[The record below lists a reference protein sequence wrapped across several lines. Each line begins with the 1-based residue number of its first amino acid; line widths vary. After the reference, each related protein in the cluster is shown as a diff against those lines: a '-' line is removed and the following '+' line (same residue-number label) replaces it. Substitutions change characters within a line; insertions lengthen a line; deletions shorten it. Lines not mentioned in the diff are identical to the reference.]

1 MITYLAKLGELT
13 LKGSNLHEFEK
24 LLIKNTRE
32 SLKGYDVKI
41 TLHAGRL
48 YIDCQEQDSSAV
60 EFALKHLL
68 GITGWAKTT
77 TCEKNIEAIQKAIYK
92 EAEYAVSKG
101 AKTFKIEARRADKQF
116 PLDSYQ
122 IACQGA
128 SLVFDSGFMN
138 VDVKNPDVKIYVK
151 RGRLNMI
158 VSLKLESGQK
168 LTDATGEIQTALTS
182 AFRDHMGVE
191 KLGKIDVRVLGFK
204 GLIYKP
210 TNKFLPPVKDEPL
223 DESPIIDIVDPS
235 DKKE

>member
-1 MITYLAKLGELT
+1 MVTYLAKLGELT

-24 LLIKNTRE
+24 LLIKNTKE
-32 SLKGYDVKI
+32 SLKGYNVKI

-48 YIDCQEQDSSAV
+48 YIDCDEEDCSAV

-138 VDVKNPDVKIYVK
+138 VDVKNPDVKNL
-151 RGRLNMI
+151 RR
-158 VSLKLESGQK
+158 SS
-168 LTDATGEIQTALTS
+168 
-182 AFRDHMGVE
+182 
-191 KLGKIDVRVLGFK
+191 
-204 GLIYKP
+204 
-210 TNKFLPPVKDEPL
+210 
-223 DESPIIDIVDPS
+223 
-235 DKKE
+235 

>member
-1 MITYLAKLGELT
+1 MDSQSIQNFFNEAHHILNMIIDICKEAWAQPNAPIMLAVAFAIVVVLVLWRK
-13 LKGSNLHEFEK
+13 
-24 LLIKNTRE
+24 IKNHFKPIKLFNNRVGE
-32 SLKGYDVKI
+32 
-41 TLHAGRL
+41 
-48 YIDCQEQDSSAV
+48 V
-60 EFALKHLL
+60 EVSRKALDELVQSVCYGL
-68 GITGWAKTT
+68 GAL
-77 TCEKNIEAIQKAIYK
+77 N
-92 EAEYAVSKG
+92 
-101 AKTFKIEARRADKQF
+101 R
-116 PLDSYQ
+116 
-122 IACQGA
+122 
-128 SLVFDSGFMN
+128 
-138 VDVKNPDVKIYVK
+138 PDVKIYVK